1 MSDRLVENQN
11 LEVAIRNWDNQ
22 FGATAEVSSGQD
34 MTGYDFVEIRVGGG
48 RALVEQEAGGWCLYD
63 LGGIEPT
70 ALTDCVKNPIDL
82 TTAIGKFVRSC
93 N

>member
-34 MTGYDFVEIRVGGG
+34 MTGYDFVEIRE
-48 RALVEQEAGGWCLYD
+48 R
-63 LGGIEPT
+63 
-70 ALTDCVKNPIDL
+70 KN
-82 TTAIGKFVRSC
+82 KS
-93 N
+93 